1 MTYPPGFWSRFWAK
15 TDQSGGLFACWPW
28 RGAKSKKRNG
38 TRRGHIQIRLG
49 PGKRGKPN
57 CRWVLAHVV
66 ALASASDGEIEKY
79 DTDGVRLEA
88 SHKCNAKWGDCCNP
102 AHLAWQRP
110 EQNREDRYGV
120 RSPEVPQPVD
130 ASPPRALAGG
140 GPVSG
145 LRQGAGEVQVVL
157 GLPGDSGAGVSGVET

>member
-1 MTYPPGFWSRFWAK
+1 MIYPSGFWPRFWAK

-28 RGAKSKKRNG
+28 RGAKSKKRG
-38 TRRGHIQIRLG
+38 GSRRGHVCLTLG
-49 PGKRGKPN
+49 PPVHGRKN

-66 ALASASDGEIEKY
+66 ALASKGDGEIEKY
-79 DTDGVRLEA
+79 APDGTRLEA

-102 AHLAWQRP
+102 AHLEWQHP
-110 EQNREDRYGV
+110 DQNREDRYGV

-130 ASPPRALAGG
+130 AAPPRALAGG

-145 LRQGAGEVQVVL
+145 LRQGAGEVPLVP
-157 GLPGDSGAGVSGVET
+157 GLPGDSGAGVGGVET